1 MAFHLENKV
10 IFISGGAGDIGSAI
24 VKGFVDESCRIILG
38 DLNLEAAENLK
49 AQFPE
54 ADIFPLQTDITNE
67 DSIEQAVKTVG
78 KLYGRVDVLV
88 NVAGILC
95 RKSVFE
101 TEKSDFE
108 KSCDRSVL
116 ADQGDDPSAQGKRQ
130 WIDHQYQQS
139 ERLCSG

>member
-67 DSIEQAVKTVG
+67 DSIQNPVK
-78 KLYGRVDVLV
+78 
-88 NVAGILC
+88 A
-95 RKSVFE
+95 
-101 TEKSDFE
+101 
-108 KSCDRSVL
+108 
-116 ADQGDDPSAQGKRQ
+116 
-130 WIDHQYQQS
+130 
-139 ERLCSG
+139 RL